1 MPVLSGGLITQPGRI
16 LFEEVTFTEA
26 GAAGVY
32 TGSVTVPGNSWLL
45 DIKIFNTI
53 YWTAATSAAMI
64 VGDVADPNGWY
75 DDINLKATDI
85 VDTSGGNAE
94 CIDFNNAGGQ
104 EGAYLVVATGERAL
118 MYAATDIDSLINL
131 HNRIYGQASDLAP
144 MPLAGNIPE
153 LIRVTP
159 NLAAY
164 DVRLA
169 KAGESKC

>member
-1 MPVLSGGLITQPGRI
+1 MPVISGGVIVQPGRI

-53 YWTAATSAAMI
+53 YWTAGTSAAMI

-118 MYAATDIDSLINL
+118 MYAATARVITGEVTTVGATGN
-131 HNRIYGQASDLAP
+131 
-144 MPLAGNIPE
+144 AGRTRMLVIFTDPT
-153 LIRVTP
+153 VPTV
-159 NLAAY
+159 ATYVAT
-164 DVRLA
+164 
-169 KAGESKC
+169 